1 MMDSF
6 DRAWDVVKSKEID
19 EDSREWERIV
29 DEAYENPDECPKCG
43 LPSLLSF
50 PASFSVDF
58 SGFKYRLNAR
68 KECVNNE
75 CQYMED
81 SE

>member
-1 MMDSF
+1 MDSF

-29 DEAYENPDECPKCG
+29 DEAYKNPDECPKCG
-43 LPSLLSF
+43 LLSLLSF